1 MAGGIVPALMN
12 GLTPALTIGGGI
24 LQYQATK
31 DQGRQAQRM
40 GNLEAAIQADQLNT
54 AANEEQAAAGRAAKE
69 SRRQGRI
76 LQSRA
81 IAAAAAGGGSAAT
94 DKNISGIVGDIES
107 EAEYRAL
114 TNTYQGDS
122 TATNLRN
129 RAKVGTVMAN
139 YQGKSGVKAANT
151 AAYAGL
157 LGTAG
162 SVVKQTFGSK
172 YGGYNGN
179 TKT

>member
-1 MAGGIVPALMN
+1 MAGAIVPALM
-12 GLTPALTIGGGI
+12 IGGGL

-31 DQGRQAQRM
+31 DQGKQAQRM
-40 GNLEAAIQADQLNT
+40 GNLEASIQADQLNT
-54 AANEEQAAAGRAAKE
+54 AASEEQAAAGRAAKE

-81 IAAAAAGGGSAAT
+81 IAAAAAGGGSVAT
-94 DKNISGIVGDIES
+94 DKNVSDIVGDIES

-122 TATNLRN
+122 AATNLRN
-129 RAKVGTVMAN
+129 RARVGTVMAN
-139 YQGKSGVKAANT
+139 YQGKSGVRAANKAAF
-151 AAYAGL
+151 AGL

-162 SVVKQTFGSK
+162 SAGKQTFGSK
-172 YGGYNGN
+172 YGGYNSS
-179 TKT
+179 TTTY